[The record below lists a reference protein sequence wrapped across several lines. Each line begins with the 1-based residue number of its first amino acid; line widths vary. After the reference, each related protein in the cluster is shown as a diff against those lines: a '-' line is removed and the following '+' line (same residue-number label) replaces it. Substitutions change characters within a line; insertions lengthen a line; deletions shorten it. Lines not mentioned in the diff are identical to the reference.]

1 MACGYGTSDES
12 GGRIGYWNAGTSMH
26 ILRINADNT
35 LSYFAIP
42 NPESAQI
49 LFMRPSIIVSTDT
62 LVIGEDSAG
71 ADKGTRFFD
80 LDTPA
85 DNSREVLGSTLEQV
99 DFIYPDLNV
108 AQAASIKVDIGA
120 RKIYYNN
127 SIRPT
132 DIFSSG
138 YNVLNDNRIASSYA
152 GNGGIWKTTNY
163 LATINNLDTQVVKTA
178 EKTMKVTYILSFT
191 DN

>member
-1 MACGYGTSDES
+1 ME
-12 GGRIGYWNAGTSMH
+12 
-26 ILRINADNT
+26 
-35 LSYFAIP
+35 
-42 NPESAQI
+42 
-49 LFMRPSIIVSTDT
+49 
-62 LVIGEDSAG
+62 
-71 ADKGTRFFD
+71 
-80 LDTPA
+80 
-85 DNSREVLGSTLEQV
+85 REKYTTT
-99 DFIYPDLNV
+99 
-108 AQAASIKVDIGA
+108 

-127 SIRPT
+127 SIRNT
-132 DIFSSG
+132 GVNKSG

>member
-12 GGRIGYWNAGTSMH
+12 GGHVGYWNAGTSMH

-42 NPESAQI
+42 NPESEQI
-49 LFMRPSIIVSTDT
+49 QFIRPSIIVSNDT
-62 LVIGEDSAG
+62 LVIGEYGGTSE
-71 ADKGTRFFD
+71 KGTRFFD

-85 DNSREVLGSTLEQV
+85 DNSREVLGSTLEKI

-108 AQAASIKVDIGA
+108 AQAEAIKVDIGA
-120 RKIYYNN
+120 RKVYHNN
-127 SIRPT
+127 SIRNT
-132 DIFSSG
+132 SANASG

-152 GNGGIWKTTNY
+152 GYGGIWKTTNY